1 MTEENKQQARYAHE
15 LDKIQSLKDKLV
27 QFHSKVLADG
37 TNIATV
43 TGMERLSFEFQILLF
58 RPVRIGKLTL
68 IKEISG
74 GETIMTSSHI
84 NVCTT
89 NSEKYLDKYKIQ

>member
-74 GETIMTSSHI
+74 GETIMTSPHI